1 MADNNRH
8 DTDTP
13 GDWGR
18 YADLLRRHGSQEI
31 NRGEIIRL
39 NDRLTREWDTR
50 LAARRSARIQRWA
63 IGVPSALVMS
73 VICLFVVLDPFAT
86 EPVAPAPVV
95 QEAAE
100 PKATP
105 TKKRPRSRPQLPPM
119 YYDTNLPTGEAL
131 DLPSINDSHMI
142 ERPTTPTTG
151 AAPVTGDSH

>member
-1 MADNNRH
+1 MADNTIH

-18 YADLLRRHGSQEI
+18 YADLLRSHGSQEI

-39 NDRLTREWDTR
+39 NDRLTREWDAQ
-50 LAARRSARIQRWA
+50 LAARRSVRIKRWA
-63 IGVPSALVMS
+63 IGLPSALAIS
-73 VICLFVVLDPFAT
+73 TACLFVALDPDAA

-105 TKKRPRSRPQLPPM
+105 TKKRNSRRPQLPPL
-119 YYDTNLPTGEAL
+119 YYDTIIPSGESL
-131 DLPSINDSHMI
+131 DIPSINDSNMI
-142 ERPTTPTTG
+142 DRP
-151 AAPVTGDSH
+151 